1 MFTNDQSISFIIQQL
16 MIWILG
22 IIGLVLAILSF
33 LLYKKCRGVTYSGPK
48 PDLKGKVAIVTGSN
62 SGIGKETA
70 K

>member
-1 MFTNDQSISFIIQQL
+1 
-16 MIWILG
+16 MICILST
-22 IIGLVLAILSF
+22 IGLVIAILSF